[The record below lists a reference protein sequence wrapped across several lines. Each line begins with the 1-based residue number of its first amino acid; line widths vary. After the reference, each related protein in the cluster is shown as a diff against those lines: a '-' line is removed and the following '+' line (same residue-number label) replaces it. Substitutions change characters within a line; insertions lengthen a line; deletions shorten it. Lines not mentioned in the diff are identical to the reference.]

1 MRTQN
6 QLTSFFAIVTLG
18 LTVGTGCKNKDS
30 AAATRP
36 DSASMSASTT
46 ARPSQSPYGA
56 TGSASG
62 SGGMTAGDSAA
73 AARDA
78 ASGVADTAGR
88 AARDTA
94 ADAQDA
100 AAAAARAPGATG
112 KSASDAPAP
121 APAGADASTST
132 ASTTEAQKLLDQASQ
147 YIKEN
152 KWDLA
157 DQSLTKVEQM
167 KPQLPASYGT
177 KIDATRKLFNSA
189 KSGSNLLGG
198 TGATGGSGGAAK

>member
-62 SGGMTAGDSAA
+62 SGGMTAGDSYAVVAA
-73 AARDA
+73 T
-78 ASGVADTAGR
+78 GVSDF
-88 AARDTA
+88 
-94 ADAQDA
+94 
-100 AAAAARAPGATG
+100 ARA
-112 KSASDAPAP
+112 
-121 APAGADASTST
+121 
-132 ASTTEAQKLLDQASQ
+132 EM
-147 YIKEN
+147 
-152 KWDLA
+152 
-157 DQSLTKVEQM
+157 TKGHPDCKVVDVV
-167 KPQLPASYGT
+167 A
-177 KIDATRKLFNSA
+177 RVA
-189 KSGSNLLGG
+189 K
-198 TGATGGSGGAAK
+198 